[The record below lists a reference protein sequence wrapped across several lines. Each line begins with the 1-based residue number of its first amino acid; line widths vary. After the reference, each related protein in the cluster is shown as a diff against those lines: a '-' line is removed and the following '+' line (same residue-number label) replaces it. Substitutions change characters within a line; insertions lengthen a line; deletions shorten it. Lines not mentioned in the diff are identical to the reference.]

1 MNISYNWLKQYI
13 DIDLSPIELA
23 QKLTAIGLEAN
34 IVEQFPDFFKSIRV
48 GYVISREQHPDADK
62 LSVCQVDMGEEEP
75 HQIICGAPN
84 VAAGQKVAVATIGTT
99 FPNGMVIKK
108 AKLRGAFSN
117 GMICS
122 ERELELSE
130 NHAGIMVLD
139 TAAKLGTDMTRYLS
153 GDDVSLELDLTPDRS
168 DALGHIGV
176 ARDLSALLNIP
187 MHKPEFKLT
196 ETGPATS
203 ELLKVEIQ
211 NSNACPRYAA
221 RIVNNVKISESPTW
235 LRQRLQTA
243 GIRSINNVV
252 DAANYVLMET
262 GHPLHTFDSRYIE
275 GGSIVVRMANEKEK
289 ITTLDGKERELD
301 SSVLLICDAKKPIA
315 VAGVMGGENSEV
327 KDDTTDLVLESAYFD
342 PVVVRRGARKLQ
354 LSTDASHRFER
365 GTDPNGIPYALDRLA
380 SLIIE
385 VAGGELTRGQ
395 VDSYPTEIQPVE
407 VDFRVARCN
416 KILGTQITSQNMN
429 TILSSLGMEVQNHA
443 DETFKVTIPTF
454 RPDIT
459 REIDLVEEVG
469 RIYGYDNIPTPEHFS
484 IANKTSK
491 TTPDQMREK
500 VMDHLAATGF
510 NQIYGNSLVSVE
522 EHPTVFG
529 DEEALILT
537 NPLSREMATMR
548 TSLFSGMIKAAAYNV
563 NRRQSDLKL
572 FEIGQVSTLDS
583 GVDTGARERTHLAIL
598 ISGELQNQQW
608 SQALVPADLFHL
620 KGLITSLFAD
630 LFKENII
637 FSPLEHLLLS
647 ESLSIVLG
655 EEKIGVLGKIR
666 ADQAGSKKVTGVYA
680 EIFLPASLGQNT
692 RIKYENISVF
702 PSVERDLSFMVDSSI
717 LYSDLE
723 KVITENAGK
732 YLIYSRLYDI
742 YEGKSIAS
750 GKKSLTFRLVFQNN
764 KRTLT
769 EKEIDED
776 FKRILKGL
784 ENAYNAALREANS

>member
-13 DIDLSPIELA
+13 DIDLSPVDLA

-34 IVEQFPDFFKSIRV
+34 IVEQFPEFFKSIRV
-48 GYVISREQHPDADK
+48 GYVISREKHPDADK
-62 LSVCQVDMGEEEP
+62 LSVCQVDMGDEEP

-84 VAAGQKVAVATIGTT
+84 VAAGQKVPVATIGTT

-108 AKLRGAFSN
+108 AKLRGVFSS

-130 NHAGIMVLD
+130 NHDGIMVLD
-139 TAAKLGTDMTRYLS
+139 DATELGTDMTRYLS
-153 GDDVSLELDLTPDRS
+153 GNDVSLELDLTPDRS

-187 MHKPEFKLT
+187 MHKPEFQLT

-203 ELLKVEIQ
+203 DLLKVEIQ
-211 NSNACPRYAA
+211 ATDACPRYAA

-275 GGSIVVRMANEKEK
+275 GGSIVVRMARENEK
-289 ITTLDGKERELD
+289 ITTLDGKERKLD
-301 SSVLLICDAKKPIA
+301 SSVLLICDANKPIA
-315 VAGVMGGENSEV
+315 VAGVMGGLNSEV
-327 KDDTTDLVLESAYFD
+327 KDDTTDLVLESAYFN

-385 VAGGELTRGQ
+385 VAGGELTKGQ
-395 VDSYPTEIQPVE
+395 VDSYPDEIQPVE
-407 VDFRVARCN
+407 VAFRVARCN
-416 KILGTQITSQNMN
+416 KILGTQIATQDMK
-429 TILSSLGMEVQNHA
+429 TILTGLGMSVKDSGDQA
-443 DETFKVTIPTF
+443 FIVTIPTF

-469 RIYGYDNIPTPEHFS
+469 RIYGYDNIPTPAHFS

-522 EHPTVFG
+522 EHPTVLG
-529 DEEALILT
+529 DEEALVLA
-537 NPLSREMATMR
+537 NPLSREMASMR
-548 TSLFSGMIKAAAYNV
+548 TSLFPGVIKAAVYNV

-572 FEIGQVSTLDS
+572 FEIGQVSTLDTTI
-583 GVDTGARERTHLAIL
+583 DTGAREQTHLALI

-608 SQALVPADLFHL
+608 SQPPVKADLFHL
-620 KGLITSLFAD
+620 KGLLTALFAD
-630 LFKENII
+630 LFKERIG
-637 FSPLEHLLLS
+637 FVSVDHPLFPDA
-647 ESLSIVLG
+647 LSIVWN
-655 EEKIGVLGKIR
+655 EKKIGILGKLR
-666 ADQAGSKKVTGVYA
+666 ADQTDSKLVNGIYTELY
-680 EIFLPASLGQNT
+680 LPESLGLKT
-692 RIKYENISVF
+692 EIKYENISVF
-702 PSVERDLSFMVDSSI
+702 PAVERDLSFMVDSRVM
-717 LYSDLE
+717 YTDLE
-723 KVITENAGK
+723 KVINENAGK

-750 GKKSLTFRLVFQNN
+750 GKKSLTFRLVFQNK

-769 EKEIDED
+769 EKEIDKD

>member
-13 DIDLSPIELA
+13 DIDLSPVDLA

-34 IVEQFPDFFKSIRV
+34 IVEQFPEFFKSIRV
-48 GYVISREQHPDADK
+48 GYVISREKHPDADK
-62 LSVCQVDMGEEEP
+62 LSVCQVDMGDEEP

-84 VAAGQKVAVATIGTT
+84 VAVGQKVPVATIGTT

-108 AKLRGAFSN
+108 AKLRGVFSS

-130 NHAGIMVLD
+130 NHDGIMVLD
-139 TAAKLGTDMTRYLS
+139 DATELGTDMTRYLS
-153 GDDVSLELDLTPDRS
+153 GNDVSLELDLTPDRS

-187 MHKPEFKLT
+187 MHKPEFKLI
-196 ETGPATS
+196 ENGPATS
-203 ELLKVEIQ
+203 DLLKVEIQ
-211 NSNACPRYAA
+211 STDACPRYAA

-275 GGSIVVRMANEKEK
+275 GGSIIVRMANENEK
-289 ITTLDGKERELD
+289 ITTLDGKERKLD
-301 SSVLLICDAKKPIA
+301 SSVLLICDANKPIA

-327 KDDTTDLVLESAYFD
+327 KDDTTDLVLESAYFN

-365 GTDPNGIPYALDRLA
+365 GTDPNGIPFALDRLA

-385 VAGGELTRGQ
+385 VAGGELTKGQ
-395 VDSYPTEIQPVE
+395 VDSYPEEIQPVE
-407 VDFRVARCN
+407 VAFRAPRCN
-416 KILGTQITSQNMN
+416 KILGTQIAAQTMK
-429 TILSSLGMEVQNHA
+429 TILTGLGMSVKDSGDQA
-443 DETFKVTIPTF
+443 FIVTIPTF

-510 NQIYGNSLVSVE
+510 NQIFGNSLVSVD
-522 EHPTVFG
+522 EHPTVLG
-529 DEEALILT
+529 DEEALVLA

-548 TSLFSGMIKAAAYNV
+548 TSLFPGVIKAAVYNV

-572 FEIGQVSTLDS
+572 FEIGQVSTLDTTI
-583 GVDTGARERTHLAIL
+583 DTGAREQTHLALI

-608 SQALVPADLFHL
+608 SQPPVNADLFHL
-620 KGLITSLFAD
+620 KGLLAALFAD
-630 LFKENII
+630 LFKERIG
-637 FSPLEHLLLS
+637 FVSVDHPLFPDA
-647 ESLSIVLG
+647 LSIVQN
-655 EEKIGVLGKIR
+655 EKKIGILGKLR
-666 ADQAGSKKVTGVYA
+666 EDQTDSKLVNGIYA
-680 EIFLPASLGQNT
+680 ELYLPESLGLKNE
-692 RIKYENISVF
+692 IKYENISVF
-702 PSVERDLSFMVDSSI
+702 PSVERDLSFMVDSSVM
-717 LYSDLE
+717 YTDLE
-723 KVITENAGK
+723 KVINENAGK

-750 GKKSLTFRLVFQNN
+750 GKKSLTFRLVFQNK

-769 EKEIDED
+769 EKEIDKD

>member
-13 DIDLSPIELA
+13 DIDLSPVDLA

-34 IVEQFPDFFKSIRV
+34 IVEQFPEFFKSIRV
-48 GYVISREQHPDADK
+48 GYVISREKHPDADK
-62 LSVCQVDMGEEEP
+62 LSVCQVDMGDEEP

-84 VAAGQKVAVATIGTT
+84 VAVGQKVPVATIGTT

-108 AKLRGAFSN
+108 AKLRGVFSS

-130 NHAGIMVLD
+130 NHDGIMVLD
-139 TAAKLGTDMTRYLS
+139 DATELGTDMTRYLS
-153 GDDVSLELDLTPDRS
+153 GNDVSLELDLTPDRS

-187 MHKPEFKLT
+187 MHKPEFKLI
-196 ETGPATS
+196 ENGPATS
-203 ELLKVEIQ
+203 DLLKVEIQ
-211 NSNACPRYAA
+211 STDACPRYAA

-275 GGSIVVRMANEKEK
+275 GGSIIVRMANENEK
-289 ITTLDGKERELD
+289 ITTLDGKERKLD
-301 SSVLLICDAKKPIA
+301 SSVLLICDANKPIA

-327 KDDTTDLVLESAYFD
+327 KDDTTDLVLESAYFN

-365 GTDPNGIPYALDRLA
+365 GTDPNGIPFALDRLA

-385 VAGGELTRGQ
+385 VAGGELTKGQ
-395 VDSYPTEIQPVE
+395 VDSYPEEIQPVE
-407 VDFRVARCN
+407 VAFRAPRCN
-416 KILGTQITSQNMN
+416 KILGTQIAAQTMK
-429 TILSSLGMEVQNHA
+429 TILTGLGMSVKDSGDQA
-443 DETFKVTIPTF
+443 FIVTIPTF

-510 NQIYGNSLVSVE
+510 NQIFGNSLVSVD
-522 EHPTVFG
+522 EHPTVLG
-529 DEEALILT
+529 DEEALVLA

-548 TSLFSGMIKAAAYNV
+548 TSLFPGVIKAAVYNV

-572 FEIGQVSTLDS
+572 FEIGQVSTLDTTI
-583 GVDTGARERTHLAIL
+583 DTGAREQTHLALI

-608 SQALVPADLFHL
+608 SQPPVNADLFHL
-620 KGLITSLFAD
+620 KGLLAALFAD
-630 LFKENII
+630 LFKERIG
-637 FSPLEHLLLS
+637 FVSVDHPLFPDA
-647 ESLSIVLG
+647 LSIVQN
-655 EEKIGVLGKIR
+655 EKKIGILGKLR
-666 ADQAGSKKVTGVYA
+666 EDQTDSKLVNGIYA
-680 EIFLPASLGQNT
+680 ELYLPESLGLKNE
-692 RIKYENISVF
+692 IKYENISVF
-702 PSVERDLSFMVDSSI
+702 PSVERDLSFMVDSSVM
-717 LYSDLE
+717 YTDLE
-723 KVITENAGK
+723 KVINENAGK

-750 GKKSLTFRLVFQNN
+750 GKKSLTFRLVFQN
-764 KRTLT
+764 KTRTLT
-769 EKEIDED
+769 EKEIDKD
-776 FKRILKGL
+776 FRRILRGL
-784 ENAYNAALREANS
+784 EDAYNATQREAI

>member
-13 DIDLSPIELA
+13 DIDLSPVDLA

-34 IVEQFPDFFKSIRV
+34 IVEQFPEFFKSIRV
-48 GYVISREQHPDADK
+48 GYVISREKHPDADK
-62 LSVCQVDMGEEEP
+62 LSVCQVDMGDEEP

-84 VAAGQKVAVATIGTT
+84 VAAGQKVPVATIGTT

-108 AKLRGAFSN
+108 AKLRGVFSS

-130 NHAGIMVLD
+130 NHDGIMVLD
-139 TAAKLGTDMTRYLS
+139 DATELGTDMTRYLS
-153 GDDVSLELDLTPDRS
+153 GNDVSLELDLTPDRS

-187 MHKPEFKLT
+187 MHKPEFQLT

-203 ELLKVEIQ
+203 DLLKVEIQ
-211 NSNACPRYAA
+211 ATDACPRYAA

-275 GGSIVVRMANEKEK
+275 GGSIVVRMARENEK
-289 ITTLDGKERELD
+289 ITTLDGKERKLD
-301 SSVLLICDAKKPIA
+301 SSVLLICDANKPIA
-315 VAGVMGGENSEV
+315 VAGVMGGLNSEV
-327 KDDTTDLVLESAYFD
+327 KDDTTDLVLESAYFN

-385 VAGGELTRGQ
+385 VAGGELTKGQ
-395 VDSYPTEIQPVE
+395 VDSYPDEIQPVE
-407 VDFRVARCN
+407 VAFRVARCN
-416 KILGTQITSQNMN
+416 KILGTQIATQDMK
-429 TILSSLGMEVQNHA
+429 TILTGLGMAAKDSGDQA
-443 DETFKVTIPTF
+443 FIVTIPTF

-469 RIYGYDNIPTPEHFS
+469 RIYGYDNIPTPAHFS

-522 EHPTVFG
+522 EHPTVLG
-529 DEEALILT
+529 DEEALVLA
-537 NPLSREMATMR
+537 NPLSREMASMR
-548 TSLFSGMIKAAAYNV
+548 TSLFPGVIKAAVYNV

-572 FEIGQVSTLDS
+572 FEIGQVSTLDTTI
-583 GVDTGARERTHLAIL
+583 DTGAREQTHLALI

-608 SQALVPADLFHL
+608 SQPPVKADLFHL
-620 KGLITSLFAD
+620 KGLLTALFAD
-630 LFKENII
+630 LFKERIG
-637 FSPLEHLLLS
+637 FVSVDHPLFPDA
-647 ESLSIVLG
+647 LSIVWN
-655 EEKIGVLGKIR
+655 EKKIGILGKLR
-666 ADQAGSKKVTGVYA
+666 ADQTDSKLVNGIYTELY
-680 EIFLPASLGQNT
+680 LPESLGLKT
-692 RIKYENISVF
+692 EIKYENISVF
-702 PSVERDLSFMVDSSI
+702 PAVERDLSFMVDSRVM
-717 LYSDLE
+717 YTDLE
-723 KVITENAGK
+723 KVINENAGK

-750 GKKSLTFRLVFQNN
+750 GKKSLTFRLVFQNK

-769 EKEIDED
+769 EKEIDKD